1 MPVGGGSTHI
11 NADKNATLR
20 NLAEIALEFYNDT
33 KSKKFKL
40 VKVCKVNTIA
50 FRYSGVTFRA
60 REDGSEESPLFR
72 AVVFLCKPLFCEI
85 KEDNEVTLL
94 PNDDDYAGPKR
105 ACEIEDFPLS
115 ICAVEPGEKKSDD
128 DSKYPE
134 GMSAMAYMIQSYY
147 DSKYPKN
154 TSAIEARDIKPYD
167 DSKYPALSKSHRVQG
182 ISLSRLREMCD
193 LCMEIPRYCLTRR
206 VGKRAG
212 LINLADIAL
221 TFYNDTKSMNFKLVK
236 VCKVN
241 TIAVNYSALTFRA
254 QEDGSEESLLF
265 RGVVFGM
272 RKPLF
277 CEIKEDDEVTLLPW
291 DDDYISSE
299 LGREIEDVPP
309 SIRKNYSGDGS
320 ATGSGDVAGKSKRQ
334 KTDLSPSI

>member
-1 MPVGGGSTHI
+1 
-11 NADKNATLR
+11 
-20 NLAEIALEFYNDT
+20 
-33 KSKKFKL
+33 
-40 VKVCKVNTIA
+40 
-50 FRYSGVTFRA
+50 
-60 REDGSEESPLFR
+60 
-72 AVVFLCKPLFCEI
+72 
-85 KEDNEVTLL
+85 
-94 PNDDDYAGPKR
+94 
-105 ACEIEDFPLS
+105 
-115 ICAVEPGEKKSDD
+115 
-128 DSKYPE
+128 
-134 GMSAMAYMIQSYY
+134 MSAMAYMIQSYY

-206 VGKRAG
+206 AGRLDPRDLQGLPAGGTLTLVNAGKRAG